1 MNSKNILKLLVCG
14 FVVTALVIFVACKK
28 VDFGAS
34 TTSDVNITG
43 YLDKYPDSYS
53 LFKQILDRT
62 ETSDFLNAYG
72 AYTCFAPTNSAVTK
86 WLTKIGAASVEA
98 ADLTKLKNMVKFHLL
113 TDTITTASFKDGKLP
128 VPTMFGQFLVT
139 GVSNEGG
146 TSSYTINRQSLV
158 TQSNIK
164 VGNGYIHQLNNVL
177 EPSTFTIAEQL
188 EAKPEYSIFVQ
199 ALKETGFYT
208 VLNTVDP
215 DTTKRWM
222 TVMAE
227 SNTALADSGITSYA
241 ALKTKYSK
249 TGSPTNANDSL
260 HMYVA
265 YHILSGVKFLG
276 DIINA
281 PSHSTLEPQEVISIE
296 LINQNVVINQV
307 EFNGVIETG
316 VTINRAISDNAAT
329 NGVWHDAKAHFTVKY
344 RKPTAVFWDVSTF
357 PEILKLP
364 AYYKKQSYTWTRIS
378 EADQPFK
385 EITWGW
391 GPLASTNIF
400 TYSFST
406 TSSVS
411 RYAVNN
417 DVNQLPLGLPNR
429 SPWWEMTT
437 PAIIKGKYKVWMCY
451 SRSKQSSSS
460 NMLCQVS
467 VNGETMPR
475 TMNFTDLRPKGSDA
489 ELEAIG
495 WKQYTE
501 VRAYNTDSNYA
512 GRLVGTYEFK
522 TTQRQTVRISNLSG
536 TQNNDYLDMIHFIPI
551 DDNQVWP
558 KFKIDGTKTYQ

>member
-1 MNSKNILKLLVCG
+1 MNNKDILQLLVCG
-14 FVVTALVIFVACKK
+14 LMIAALAIFGCKK
-28 VDFGAS
+28 VDYSPG

-43 YLDKYPDSYS
+43 YLEKYSDSFS

-72 AYTCFAPTNSAVTK
+72 AYTCFAPTNSGVKT
-86 WLTKIGAASVEA
+86 WLAKIGAASVEA
-98 ADLTKLKNMVKFHLL
+98 ADLNKLKDMVKFHLL

-146 TSSYTINRQSLV
+146 SSSYTINRQSLV

-164 VGNGYIHQLNNVL
+164 VGNGYIHQLNRVL
-177 EPSTFTIAEQL
+177 EPSTLTIAQQL
-188 EAKPEYSIFVQ
+188 EAKPEYTIFVE

-208 VLNTVDP
+208 LLNTVDP

-227 SNTALADSGITSYA
+227 SNTALADSGINNYA
-241 ALKTKYSK
+241 QLKDRYNN
-249 TGSPTNANDSL
+249 TGNAANTNDSL

-265 YHILSGVKFLG
+265 YHILTGVKFLG

-281 PSHSTLEPQEVISIE
+281 PSHTTLEPQEVISIE
-296 LINQNVVINQV
+296 LINQNVVLNQV
-307 EFNGVIETG
+307 EFNGVTETG
-316 VTINRAISDNAAT
+316 VTINRPVSDNAAT

-364 AYYKKQSYTWTRIS
+364 AYYQKQSYTWRRQS
-378 EADQPFK
+378 EADEPFK

-391 GPLASTNIF
+391 GSLASTNIF
-400 TYSFST
+400 TYSYST
-406 TSSVS
+406 TSSLT

-417 DVNQLPLGLPNR
+417 DVNQLPLGLPAR
-429 SPWWEMTT
+429 PTWWEMTT

-460 NMLCQVS
+460 NNLCQVS
-467 VNGETMPR
+467 VNGDLMPR

-522 TTQRQTVRISNLSG
+522 TTQRQTIRITNLTG
-536 TQNNDYLDMIHFIPI
+536 TQNNNFLDMIHFIPI

-558 KFKIDGTKTYQ
+558 KFKTDGTKTYQ